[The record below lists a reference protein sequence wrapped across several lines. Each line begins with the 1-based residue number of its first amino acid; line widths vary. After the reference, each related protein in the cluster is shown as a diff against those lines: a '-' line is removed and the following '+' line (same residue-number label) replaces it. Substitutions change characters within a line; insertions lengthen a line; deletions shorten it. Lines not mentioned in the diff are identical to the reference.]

1 VYDKF
6 IEESAA
12 YKTPIGVISV
22 VALANAV
29 DGNKDGY
36 YDVEMKAKDVMEPIG
51 CILSAEETM
60 EMNMNRFKQAECEI
74 GVIFSDDGDIKALI
88 DLREFTVF
96 ESSNRVAD
104 FANEK

>member
-1 VYDKF
+1 
-6 IEESAA
+6 
-12 YKTPIGVISV
+12 
-22 VALANAV
+22 
-29 DGNKDGY
+29 
-36 YDVEMKAKDVMEPIG
+36 MKAKDVMEPIG
-51 CILSAEETM
+51 GILSAEETM

>member
-1 VYDKF
+1 
-6 IEESAA
+6 
-12 YKTPIGVISV
+12 
-22 VALANAV
+22 
-29 DGNKDGY
+29 
-36 YDVEMKAKDVMEPIG
+36 
-51 CILSAEETM
+51 M